1 MNNYY
6 RDIVWFFFNR
16 KWTFFFCFWNTAMFS
31 YLCSKIGSEGHICC
45 SLNWSFGAL
54 SLHFGTNHLK
64 TLTCETTHTKS
75 LKSYLCS
82 WEANKRI
89 ITELIR
95 INFHVKTSLRPA
107 LWKPKQCSQQNSSC
121 RKWFKGKNK
130 QFINVS
136 ARFLTHKKGAFSKS
150 EVAYFKNRKIFLL

>member
-1 MNNYY
+1 MPDSPKKTFFNILISHENASSTRLPHYTLNNYY
-6 RDIVWFFFNR
+6 RDIVWSFLAGN
-16 KWTFFFCFWNTAMFS
+16 KQFFCFWNTAMFS
-31 YLCSKIGSEGHICC
+31 YLCSKIVYEGHICC

-64 TLTCETTHTKS
+64 TLRCETTHTKS

-121 RKWFKGKNK
+121 RK
-130 QFINVS
+130 
-136 ARFLTHKKGAFSKS
+136 
-150 EVAYFKNRKIFLL
+150 